1 MQKRLLATT
10 VLALSMFAMARA
22 QAGGG
27 GGANHDQSSRSAAI
41 PLGQLAPPEKRDRHR
56 KRPGGQSPFQL
67 AFVIHAGQNDSGI
80 NGRLARRV
88 SQ

>member
-27 GGANHDQSSRSAAI
+27 GGANHDRSSRSAAI

-56 KRPGGQSPFQL
+56 KGLGSSHLSNSPSLSTRDKTIPGSM
-67 AFVIHAGQNDSGI
+67 V
-80 NGRLARRV
+80 V
-88 SQ
+88 